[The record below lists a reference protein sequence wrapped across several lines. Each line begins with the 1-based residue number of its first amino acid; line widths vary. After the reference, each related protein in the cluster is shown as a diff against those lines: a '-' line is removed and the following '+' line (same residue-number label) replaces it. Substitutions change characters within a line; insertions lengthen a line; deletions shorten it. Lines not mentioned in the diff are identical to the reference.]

1 MNIGQIKIINNLHV
15 QEEIRILFIILNVFA
30 WVADFNIE
38 TSILNKDKSNINF
51 SRNIYI
57 IILICSILVTLYYW
71 YLNYQEMQ
79 SKSENDPNLGIRSVA
94 YIISILSLLMLL
106 YVQITDKSLFIEETS
121 IL

>member
-15 QEEIRILFIILNVFA
+15 QEEIRILFVILNVFA

-79 SKSENDPNLGIRSVA
+79 SKSDNDPNLGIRNVA

>member
-15 QEEIRILFIILNVFA
+15 QEEIRILFVILNVFA

-38 TSILNKDKSNINF
+38 TSMLNKDKSNINF

-71 YLNYQEMQ
+71 YLNYQKMQ
-79 SKSENDPNLGIRSVA
+79 SKSDNDPNLGIRNVA

>member
-79 SKSENDPNLGIRSVA
+79 SKSENDPNLGIRNIA

>member
-15 QEEIRILFIILNVFA
+15 QEEIRILFVILNVFA

-79 SKSENDPNLGIRSVA
+79 SKSENDPNLGIRNVA

>member
-15 QEEIRILFIILNVFA
+15 QEEIRILFVILNVFA

-79 SKSENDPNLGIRSVA
+79 SKSDNDPNLGIRNVA

-106 YVQITDKSLFIEETS
+106 YVQITDKSLFVEETS

>member
-15 QEEIRILFIILNVFA
+15 QEKIRILFVILNIFA
-30 WVADFNIE
+30 WIADLNIE
-38 TSILNKDKSNINF
+38 TLILNKDKSNINF

-71 YLNYQEMQ
+71 YLNYQEIQ
-79 SKSENDPNLGIRSVA
+79 SKNDTDPNLEIRNVA

-106 YVQITDKSLFIEETS
+106 YVQITDKNLFVEETS

>member
-15 QEEIRILFIILNVFA
+15 QEEIRILFVILNVFA

-38 TSILNKDKSNINF
+38 TSILNKNKGNINF

-79 SKSENDPNLGIRSVA
+79 SKSDNDPNLGIRNVA
-94 YIISILSLLMLL
+94 YIISTLSLLMLL
-106 YVQITDKSLFIEETS
+106 YVQITDKSLFVEETS

>member
-15 QEEIRILFIILNVFA
+15 QEEIRILFVILNVFA

-38 TSILNKDKSNINF
+38 TSILNKDKININF
-51 SRNIYI
+51 SRNIYR

-79 SKSENDPNLGIRSVA
+79 SKNDNDPNLGIRNVA

-106 YVQITDKSLFIEETS
+106 YVQITDKSLFVEETS

>member
-57 IILICSILVTLYYW
+57 IILICSVLVTLYYW

-79 SKSENDPNLGIRSVA
+79 SKSENDPNLGIRNVA

>member
-79 SKSENDPNLGIRSVA
+79 SKSENDPNLGIRNVA

>member
-15 QEEIRILFIILNVFA
+15 QEEIRILFVILNVFA

-71 YLNYQEMQ
+71 YLNYQKMQ
-79 SKSENDPNLGIRSVA
+79 SKSDNDPNLGIRNVA

>member
-1 MNIGQIKIINNLHV
+1 MNIGQIKIINNLRV
-15 QEEIRILFIILNVFA
+15 QEEIRILFVILNVFA

-57 IILICSILVTLYYW
+57 IILICSVLVTLYYW

-79 SKSENDPNLGIRSVA
+79 SKSENDPNLGIRNVA

>member
-1 MNIGQIKIINNLHV
+1 MNIGQIKIRNNLHV
-15 QEEIRILFIILNVFA
+15 QEEIRILFVILNVFA

-71 YLNYQEMQ
+71 YLNYQKMQ
-79 SKSENDPNLGIRSVA
+79 SKSDNDPNLGIRNVA

>member
-15 QEEIRILFIILNVFA
+15 QEEIRILFVILNVFA

-57 IILICSILVTLYYW
+57 IILICSVLVTLYYW
-71 YLNYQEMQ
+71 YLTYQEMQ
-79 SKSENDPNLGIRSVA
+79 SKSENDPNLGIRNVA